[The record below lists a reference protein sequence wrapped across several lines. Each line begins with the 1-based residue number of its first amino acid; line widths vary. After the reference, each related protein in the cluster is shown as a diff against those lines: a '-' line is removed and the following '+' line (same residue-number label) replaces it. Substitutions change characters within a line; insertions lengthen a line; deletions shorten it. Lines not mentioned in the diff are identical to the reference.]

1 MVHSTV
7 WACPRKGEDRVEN
20 REENK
25 ENIVKAYIKVTGG
38 QYEWK
43 LEYKGHACQGTG
55 GHGGDRKVAAIKALR
70 DMLKRM
76 VRPSVIDLTM
86 NEMNVANYIN
96 QGWLGKWKENGWKG
110 VKGTEIKHADLWQ
123 QVPFGPHAIR
133 ARYQR
138 DMVIPDGQ

>member
-1 MVHSTV
+1 M
-7 WACPRKGEDRVEN
+7 
-20 REENK
+20 ENK
-25 ENIVKAYIKVTGG
+25 ENVVKAYIKVTGG

-43 LEYKGHACQGTG
+43 LEYKGHTRQGTG

-70 DMLKRM
+70 DMLKHM

-96 QGWLGKWKENGWKG
+96 QGWLGKWKENDWKG
-110 VKGTEIKHADLWQ
+110 VKGTEIKHADLWR

-133 ARYQR
+133 AKYVRH
-138 DMVIPDGQ
+138 MEIPNE